1 VTSFILQ
8 VDDLVVEYHRR
19 GPRAPGQ
26 AAILRAV
33 DHVGFSLASAGSL
46 GIVGESGSGK
56 SSLVS
61 AIIGNVTPASGTVLI
76 AGVPAGRSDRL
87 RVQMVYQDPLSSLNP
102 RLTVGAML
110 GEVIRRQRG
119 ENHRTAAAR
128 VGEYL
133 DLVGLSSATVG
144 RRPHELSGGQ
154 RQRAGIA
161 RALAARPDVLVLD
174 EAVAAL
180 DVSVQAAVLATLRDL
195 RTHLRIALLFIS
207 HDLAVVRNISDDV
220 LVMTDGRVVERGPV
234 ATVFDHPAADY
245 TRALLAA
252 SPELALRNVTS
263 LPFLQKG
270 TMQ

>member
-1 VTSFILQ
+1 MTGPVLQ
-8 VDDLVVEYHRR
+8 VDDLVVEYRRR
-19 GPRAPGQ
+19 GPRGPEDSAT
-26 AAILRAV
+26 LRAV
-33 DHVGFSLASAGSL
+33 DHVSFGLAPAGSL

-61 AIIGNVTPASGTVLI
+61 AIIGNVTPASGNVLI
-76 AGVPAGRSDRL
+76 KGLPADRINRL
-87 RVQMVYQDPLSSLNP
+87 RVQMVYQDPSSSLNP
-102 RLTVGAML
+102 RLTVGSML
-110 GEVIRRQRG
+110 GEVIRLQGG
-119 ENHRTAAAR
+119 ENRRTASSR
-128 VGEYL
+128 IGQYL
-133 DLVGLSSATVG
+133 DLVGLSSATAD

-161 RALAARPDVLVLD
+161 RALAARPDLLVLD

-195 RTHLRIALLFIS
+195 RARLGIALLFIS

-220 LVMTDGRVVERGPV
+220 LVMTGGRVVERGPV

-252 SPELALRNVTS
+252 SPELALR
-263 LPFLQKG
+263 
-270 TMQ
+270 M